1 MSILIVADTG
11 PIVILAKLDHL
22 HILAKLYAEIHIPE
36 TVLREATYLTHR
48 VDAQRI
54 KRFIGGQIKVV
65 SDLTEDDPA
74 YLNRGLDAG
83 ETQAISL
90 AKQAHCPVLMDEK
103 RGRSVAKS
111 EKVDVLGT
119 VGLLLK
125 AKQAQLIPAISP
137 LLDKMLENDYRLSPN
152 LIERAKYLAE
162 ETVPSAIK
170 NSASIKL
177 PIN

>member
-1 MSILIVADTG
+1 
-11 PIVILAKLDHL
+11 
-22 HILAKLYAEIHIPE
+22 
-36 TVLREATYLTHR
+36 
-48 VDAQRI
+48 
-54 KRFIGGQIKVV
+54 
-65 SDLTEDDPA
+65 
-74 YLNRGLDAG
+74 
-83 ETQAISL
+83 
-90 AKQAHCPVLMDEK
+90 MDEK

-162 ETVPSAIK
+162 EIE
-170 NSASIKL
+170 
-177 PIN
+177 